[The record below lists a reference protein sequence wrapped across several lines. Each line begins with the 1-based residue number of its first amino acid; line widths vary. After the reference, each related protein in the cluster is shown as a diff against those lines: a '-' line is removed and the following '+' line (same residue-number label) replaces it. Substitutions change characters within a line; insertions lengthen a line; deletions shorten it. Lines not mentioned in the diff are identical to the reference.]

1 MVATLSFI
9 DIFISCDLKVSITAG
24 IVQWHQAALV
34 LGVDISTVG
43 EQQLDYPR
51 PVVAGSEVQRR
62 RLPPVAG
69 VAVDVEGGQ
78 QRQKLLLVPTAG
90 LNSYCQC
97 FKNQYIQYTCGQPPA
112 NRPSYSRCQWGRVWW
127 AGRPRPMLFS
137 ARCFASS
144 GRRRAAI
151 VDDCDHHTKHFILI
165 VNQEEDLDG
174 MNLKEHN
181 ADIVLALDGSL
192 VQWRVAP
199 IVPGV
204 GVCPSPLTTTM
215 TLAVAMTIDIDDN
228 SPQQKGDN
236 LSVAKGAGIVQGN
249 QATWWDIVVTF
260 PSMWQLRLHSR
271 WMLTD
276 F

>member
-1 MVATLSFI
+1 
-9 DIFISCDLKVSITAG
+9 
-24 IVQWHQAALV
+24 
-34 LGVDISTVG
+34 
-43 EQQLDYPR
+43 
-51 PVVAGSEVQRR
+51 
-62 RLPPVAG
+62 
-69 VAVDVEGGQ
+69 
-78 QRQKLLLVPTAG
+78 
-90 LNSYCQC
+90 
-97 FKNQYIQYTCGQPPA
+97 
-112 NRPSYSRCQWGRVWW
+112 
-127 AGRPRPMLFS
+127 MLFS

-151 VDDCDHHTKHFILI
+151 VDDCDHHKKHFILI

-204 GVCPSPLTTTM
+204 GVCPSPKTTTM
-215 TLAVAMTIDIDDN
+215 TMAMVMTIDIDDN

-249 QATWWDIVVTF
+249 QAA
-260 PSMWQLRLHSR
+260 
-271 WMLTD
+271 
-276 F
+276 